1 MLPAVNAAH
10 WQWRWRYV
18 DVLMDTMIEMH
29 QEVAMSSVHTTNT
42 CRFCS
47 IGAKAPTASLVD
59 KPWLED
65 DRYYAIASIGALV
78 PGWSLIVPKKHS
90 YNLVDHFKSADF
102 YKFVEAAVG
111 RIEGTYGPVVVFE
124 HGSVSADSATSC
136 GTAHAHLHLVPL
148 TTALSQAAVEADSS
162 LDWAEACVADLP
174 QKVLGKEYLFVAD
187 RYDSE
192 RTHGLVATLD
202 EGRSQFFRRII
213 AASLGRAAEYD
224 YKVFP
229 QLDIATRTAITLSHD
244 VGLNS
249 QVA

>member
-1 MLPAVNAAH
+1 
-10 WQWRWRYV
+10 
-18 DVLMDTMIEMH
+18 
-29 QEVAMSSVHTTNT
+29 MSSVHTTNT

-47 IGAKAPTASLVD
+47 IGAKASTASLVD

-65 DRYYAIASIGALV
+65 DHYYAIASIGALV

-90 YNLVDHFKSADF
+90 YNLVGHLENADF
-102 YKFVEAAVG
+102 YKFVEAAAS
-111 RIEGTYGPVVVFE
+111 RIERTYGSVAVFE
-124 HGSVSADSATSC
+124 HGSVAADSATSC

-148 TTALSQAAVEADSS
+148 TTTLSHAAVEADSS
-162 LDWAEACVADLP
+162 LPWAQACIADLP

-187 RYDSE
+187 RYDRE
-192 RTHGLVATLD
+192 RTSGLVATLS

-213 AASLGRAAEYD
+213 AASLGRPEEYD
-224 YKVFP
+224 YKVYP
-229 QLDIATRTAITLSHD
+229 QLDIATRTAIALSHD